1 MNTYSHAAKIG
12 ATTGLLYHGNRE
24 LNKHVPLF
32 RLLFLIFSCL
42 IVCVSQYCRTM
53 RLLFS
58 VVFGLVLASAVE
70 VRAQFDFTPDSLVTT
85 TMTFQKPFATVFKT
99 VINCVKSKGCAIE
112 SKPTSVDD
120 NGLNKANIR
129 SEACVIV
136 IGEDSTR
143 DVMLK
148 YGKVPMIRGGV
159 WEAGRV
165 QYNFALKELP
175 EKQGVQVVMT
185 VELSGNESYIT
196 HEVHFWNSNGVLDA
210 EMEAMIKDAIAN
222 PPQKSK

>member
-1 MNTYSHAAKIG
+1 MKT
-12 ATTGLLYHGNRE
+12 LLSAF
-24 LNKHVPLF
+24 VI
-32 RLLFLIFSCL
+32 LLFTST
-42 IVCVSQYCRTM
+42 VDVH
-53 RLLFS
+53 
-58 VVFGLVLASAVE
+58 
-70 VRAQFDFTPDSLVTT
+70 AQFDFTPDSLVTT

-99 VINCVKSKGCAIE
+99 VLNCIKTKGCAIE
-112 SKPTSVDD
+112 SKPSSPDE

-136 IGEDSTR
+136 VGEDSTR
-143 DVMLK
+143 DVMMR

-165 QYNFALKELP
+165 QYNIALRELP

-185 VELSGNESYIT
+185 VELSGKESYIT
-196 HEVHFWNSNGVLDA
+196 SEVHFWNSNGILDA